1 VAENHQFLLDHTRD
15 SQIEFD
21 CHGWG
26 YIVGGS
32 DGNKTAAHYYVVSEP
47 LSVFLCRLLANLNL
61 AERLH

>member
-32 DGNKTAAHYYVVSEP
+32 DGNKNCRA
-47 LSVFLCRLLANLNL
+47 LLCRQRTA
-61 AERLH
+61 